1 MLAAPSPQI
10 RSPASLGEYFAEL
23 VAARAGI
30 QDERIKA
37 AFAAVPREAF
47 LGPGPWPIATGTTG
61 YVLTP
66 GADKAFLYSDVVV
79 GLFPERSLNN
89 GQPSFHAHCLSA
101 AALSPGE
108 TVVHVGAGAG
118 YYSAIMAELAG
129 PAGRVEAIEID
140 AALAA
145 LAERNL
151 GPWPWAQVAR
161 RSGLEGPFPGA
172 DVIYVN
178 AGVSHP
184 APAWLDALRPGGRLL
199 VALTV
204 GWGGV
209 VMLFTARGEG
219 MFDARSVLPTGIIP
233 CVGGQDPVMT
243 QRLEDALKASA
254 GALPPVRSLRRG
266 TQPDESCWLKGDG
279 WWLSTAPL

>member
-101 AALSPGE
+101 AALSPGD

-151 GPWPWAQVAR
+151 GPWPWAHVAR
-161 RSGLEGPFPGA
+161 RSGLEGRLPAA

-184 APAWLDALRPGGRLL
+184 APSWLDALKPAGRLL

-209 VMLFTARGEG
+209 VMLFTAREEG

-233 CVGGQDPVMT
+233 CVGGQDPVMS

-266 TQPDESCWLKGDG
+266 TQPDESCWLEGDG